1 MRSRELLLRW
11 TELAAFGSA
20 LFRSHIGLITSAS
33 NAQIYDDDRT
43 ITHFAK
49 FTNIF
54 SFLSD
59 YRSVL
64 MQEAHEKGWPLIRQ
78 MAAHFAFDENC
89 WELTSQFMFGADF
102 LIAPVLDPAG
112 NNTFFRSQ
120 VNNNPAADE
129 RRKDTTGGNAA
140 APFLELGVAVVK
152 VYIPRHT
159 EWIHLWTGQQVVGGE
174 SGRYVNV
181 EAPIGAPPVFYLPH
195 SEYGAK
201 LREFV
206 NKYQMSNVCA
216 NSRCGISDYSE
227 LDWYDWLGIKQ
238 FISVSP
244 I

>member
-1 MRSRELLLRW
+1 
-11 TELAAFGSA
+11 
-20 LFRSHIGLITSAS
+20 
-33 NAQIYDDDRT
+33 
-43 ITHFAK
+43 
-49 FTNIF
+49 
-54 SFLSD
+54 
-59 YRSVL
+59 

-120 VNNNPAADE
+120 VNNNPVADE

-195 SEYGAK
+195 SEHGAK

>member
-20 LFRSHIGLITSAS
+20 LFRSHIGLITSPS

-54 SFLSD
+54 AFLSD

-64 MQEAHEKGWPLIRQ
+64 MREAHEKGWPLIRQ
-78 MAAHFAFDENC
+78 MAAHFAFDDNC

-112 NNTFFRSQ
+112 NSTFFRSQ
-120 VNNNPAADE
+120 VNNPASDE
-129 RRKDTTGGNAA
+129 RWKDSDNTGS
-140 APFLELGVAVVK
+140 FLELGVAIVK

-181 EAPIGAPPVFYLPH
+181 KAPVGAPPVFYLPH
-195 SEYGAK
+195 SEHGAK

-216 NSRCGISDYSE
+216 NSRCGISDFSE
-227 LDWYDWLGIKQ
+227 MDWYDWLGIKQ

>member
-11 TELAAFGSA
+11 IELAAFGSA
-20 LFRSHIGLITSAS
+20 LFRSHIGLITSPN

-43 ITHFAK
+43 MTHFAK

-78 MAAHFAFDENC
+78 MAAHFAFDEHC
-89 WELTSQFMFGADF
+89 WGLTGQFMFGADF
-102 LIAPVLDPAG
+102 LIAPVLDPAS
-112 NNTFFRSQ
+112 NNTFFRATANQ
-120 VNNNPAADE
+120 DE
-129 RRKDTTGGNAA
+129 RRKDGINS
-140 APFLELGVAVVK
+140 PFFELGVAVVK
-152 VYIPRHT
+152 VYIPQHT
-159 EWIHLWTGQQVVGGE
+159 EWIHLWTGQVVVGGE
-174 SGRYVNV
+174 TGRYVNV

-195 SEYGAK
+195 SEHGMK
-201 LREFV
+201 LKEFV
-206 NKYQMSNVCA
+206 NKHNMNNACI
-216 NSRCGISDYSE
+216 NSKCGITDYAE

-238 FISVSP
+238 FISVSA